1 MKYDKHQRDNAITKK
16 KLLAVKEFFL
26 TGSIRKVSRS
36 LRIPERTI
44 HGWKRQAWWSEEL
57 ELLQRSIGQENR
69 KRVRYA
75 VRILIEKLIRT
86 IEKANTK
93 TIIKLNPD
101 RLLPQLYDLA
111 QKLNIEDAQ
120 DLINE
125 DIVKGSGQFVSID
138 DIVNTITDPK
148 IKQQL
153 KDKFIKVQYKDRLPE
168 V

>member
-1 MKYDKHQRDNAITKK
+1 
-16 KLLAVKEFFL
+16 
-26 TGSIRKVSRS
+26 
-36 LRIPERTI
+36 
-44 HGWKRQAWWSEEL
+44 
-57 ELLQRSIGQENR
+57 
-69 KRVRYA
+69 

-125 DIVKGSGQFVSID
+125 GIVKGSGQFVSID